1 MYEFSQKFRRNS
13 RLQGLGTDDDVTP
26 GRQLALDYRAGAK
39 TASEIQGICLGVS
52 SVDRYHTDYDEC
64 RWFLTPE
71 DLCFRENN
79 NRECSVEQLR
89 QQCFFTPQNL
99 RNSRCASYMEM
110 TPADGQASGAGPET
124 GASALQRAAGAVAGY
139 RERVAQ
145 AAEDVVRSV
154 RPVDANVQAIQR
166 AVLAGGCVLPRYGAD
181 GRWGSETEAGV
192 RCLAQQQGWN
202 TVMMQY
208 PWLAQRI
215 QVPAQQVA
223 DASST
228 TKPSGVVT
236 SIAQIL
242 PAVSP
247 PTSIN
252 TASIFSSL
260 GIGSLPSWAP
270 WAIAGAGF
278 LSVMALGFY
287 IARKRG

>member
-1 MYEFSQKFRRNS
+1 
-13 RLQGLGTDDDVTP
+13 
-26 GRQLALDYRAGAK
+26 
-39 TASEIQGICLGVS
+39 
-52 SVDRYHTDYDEC
+52 
-64 RWFLTPE
+64 
-71 DLCFRENN
+71 
-79 NRECSVEQLR
+79 
-89 QQCFFTPQNL
+89 
-99 RNSRCASYMEM
+99 
-110 TPADGQASGAGPET
+110 
-124 GASALQRAAGAVAGY
+124 
-139 RERVAQ
+139 
-145 AAEDVVRSV
+145 
-154 RPVDANVQAIQR
+154 
-166 AVLAGGCVLPRYGAD
+166 
-181 GRWGSETEAGV
+181 
-192 RCLAQQQGWN
+192 
-202 TVMMQY
+202 MMQY